1 MNEVKQELIQNENI
15 LIAELYEHGS
25 HKAKQKDKYS
35 CVHCSSSDALSIY
48 KNSKNNY
55 CYKCF
60 SCNET
65 GNVIDLIMKLDNIAF
80 PKAIEYLCSKHNI
93 PYAKAK
99 SNTVTGIDKGKV
111 IEFHEEK
118 FQEAVEQGDQVVA
131 LRTLREKD
139 EQEQTSYFIHFPYVE
154 KNEKTGKVTPKKI
167 WENVEVVLKKAN
179 LIPVYNVISKEL
191 EILGAKTTSFNDQ
204 ILDIH
209 SLCHKYGLKVSVEFL
224 VKAVNRIGSQN
235 KYNPVI
241 EYLEQCEFK
250 YDGNSVHIKKLCDT
264 LIVPEHFSQELRDIL
279 VTKWLLNT
287 VNIVYNEGY
296 SNTEGCLVLQGS
308 QGCGKTTW
316 IKKLVPRQFL
326 KTGLDLDPNSTDSIR
341 KCIKYW
347 VVELGELDSTMK
359 SDQAK
364 LKAFLTEA
372 VDEYRIPY
380 AVSPERFN
388 RTTSFYGTVNKANFL
403 KDETGDRRYW
413 VIPVENIDY
422 DLLNSIDMEQV
433 WGEAVTLLAENINNL
448 NLNKEELKLLNKS
461 NEAFRVKGTTQIAI
475 ETSFAWDSPKET
487 WVFMQSSEIARKLGL
502 KSTGGLKEAAI
513 SVGAIETR
521 KSVNGKYVRG
531 FIVPPFIRVD

>member
-15 LIAELYEHGS
+15 LIAELYDHGA
-25 HKAKQKDKYS
+25 HKVERQKDKYS

-48 KNSKNNY
+48 KNSKGNY

-65 GNVIDLIMKLDNIAF
+65 GNVIDLIMKLDNKSF
-80 PKAIEYLCSKHNI
+80 TQAIEYLCTKNNI
-93 PYAKAK
+93 VFTKPKT
-99 SNTVTGIDKGKV
+99 NTGIDKGKV
-111 IEFHEEK
+111 INFYENQFK
-118 FQEAVEQGDQVVA
+118 EAVNSGDQVQA
-131 LRTLREKD
+131 LRTLTMLEDQKN
-139 EQEQTSYFIHFPYVE
+139 SNYFIQFPYVND
-154 KNEKTGKVTPKKI
+154 KGDPLKV
-167 WENVEVVLKKAN
+167 WQNVEVVLKKVN
-179 LIPVYNVISKEL
+179 LIPVYNVITKEL
-191 EILGAKTTSFNDQ
+191 EVLGAETNSFNDQ
-204 ILDIH
+204 ILDLH
-209 SLCHKYGLKVSVEFL
+209 SACHQYGLKVTIDFL
-224 VKAVNRIGSQN
+224 IKAVNRIGSQN
-235 KYNPVI
+235 KYNPVT

-250 YDGNSVHIKKLCDT
+250 YDGNPVHIKKLCDT
-264 LIVPEHFSQELRDIL
+264 LIVPEYFSQELRNIL

-316 IKKLVPRQFL
+316 IKKLVPKQFL
-326 KTGLDLDPNSTDSIR
+326 KTGLDLDPSSTDSIR

-413 VIPVENIDY
+413 VIPVDSIDY
-422 DLLNSIDMEQV
+422 ELLNSIDMDQV